1 MISGDKVFTVSQLTA
16 LIKELIE
23 GSFPSI
29 TLEGEISNYRPNT
42 SGHLYFTL
50 KDNEAQISAV
60 MFRSR
65 AASLTFKPKDGMKV
79 KVKGSLSVYQARGNY
94 QIVITSMQ
102 ASGEGDILLML
113 EERKRRL
120 ASEGLFD
127 SSRKKKLPRFPRTI
141 GIITSST
148 GAALHD
154 ILQITHRR
162 NNGINVV
169 ILPAT
174 VQGEDAPETII
185 RQIKV
190 ANLYD
195 LCDVLIVGRGG
206 GSLEDLLPFSDEG
219 VVREIASSRIPIVSA
234 VGHEIDWAISDFAAD
249 MRAPTPSAAAEL
261 VTPIK
266 ADIADYVRN
275 SKDELYHS
283 MKAITEKARMLIEGF
298 DREHMELQFRAIEQP
313 LLMRLDNAKRD
324 IALSM
329 ENRIINLKH
338 IVSQKEQVLDS
349 LNPTNILSRGYS
361 VVKDK
366 ESGKII
372 KSKAETALDKE
383 LEIVTADGIVNARVT
398 GV

>member
-1 MISGDKVFTVSQLTA
+1 MTSGDTVFTVSQLTA

-23 GSFPSI
+23 GSFPSL
-29 TLEGEISNYRPNT
+29 TLEGEISNFRPNT

-50 KDNEAQISAV
+50 KDNAAQISAV
-60 MFRSR
+60 MFKSR
-65 AASLTFKPKDGMKV
+65 AASLTFRPKDGMKV

-94 QIVITSMQ
+94 QIIITSMQ

-120 ASEGLFD
+120 SAEGLFD
-127 SSRKKKLPRFPRTI
+127 SDKKKPLPRFPRTI
-141 GIITSST
+141 GVITSST

-162 NNGINVV
+162 NSGINVV

-174 VQGEDAPETII
+174 VQGEDAAQTII

-190 ANLYD
+190 ANLYN

-219 VVREIASSRIPIVSA
+219 VVRAIAASQIPIVSA

-266 ADIADYVRN
+266 SEIADSIRT
-275 SKDELYHS
+275 SKEELYRS
-283 MKAITEKARMLIEGF
+283 MKAMSDRARMLIESF
-298 DREHMELQFRAIEQP
+298 NKEHMELQFRAIEQP
-313 LLMRLDNAKRD
+313 LLARLDSAKKDFLLTMQTRIENAKQ
-324 IALSM
+324 
-329 ENRIINLKH
+329 
-338 IVSQKEQVLDS
+338 VVKEQEQILDS
-349 LNPTNILSRGYS
+349 YSPTNILSRGYS

-366 ESGKII
+366 QTGKII
-372 KSKAETALDKE
+372 RSAKDTAVNSAI
-383 LEIVTADGIVNARVT
+383 EITSSDGIINATVT

>member
-65 AASLTFKPKDGMKV
+65 SASLTFKPKDGMKV

-120 ASEGLFD
+120 AAEGLFD

-174 VQGEDAPETII
+174 VQGEDAPATII

>member
-1 MISGDKVFTVSQLTA
+1 MTSGDTVFTVSQLTA

-23 GSFPSI
+23 GSFPSL
-29 TLEGEISNYRPNT
+29 TLEGEISNFRPNT

-50 KDNEAQISAV
+50 KDSAAQISAV
-60 MFRSR
+60 MFKSR
-65 AASLTFKPKDGMKV
+65 AASLTFRPKDGMKV

-94 QIVITSMQ
+94 QIIITSMQ

-120 ASEGLFD
+120 SAEGLFD
-127 SSRKKKLPRFPRTI
+127 SDKKKPLPRFPRTI
-141 GIITSST
+141 GVITSST

-162 NNGINVV
+162 NSGINVV

-174 VQGEDAPETII
+174 VQGEDAAQTII

-190 ANLYD
+190 ANLYK

-219 VVREIASSRIPIVSA
+219 VVRTIAASQIPIVSA

-266 ADIADYVRN
+266 SEIADSIRA
-275 SKDELYHS
+275 SKEELYRS
-283 MKAITEKARMLIEGF
+283 MKAMSDRARMLIESF
-298 DREHMELQFRAIEQP
+298 NKEHMELQFRAIEQP
-313 LLMRLDNAKRD
+313 LLARLDSAKKDFLLTMQTRIENAKQ
-324 IALSM
+324 
-329 ENRIINLKH
+329 
-338 IVSQKEQVLDS
+338 VVKEQEQILDS
-349 LNPTNILSRGYS
+349 YSPTNILSRGYS

-366 ESGKII
+366 QTGKII
-372 KSKAETALDKE
+372 RSAKDTAVNSAI
-383 LEIVTADGIVNARVT
+383 EITSSDGIINATVT

>member
-120 ASEGLFD
+120 AAEGLFD

-141 GIITSST
+141 

-174 VQGEDAPETII
+174 VQGEDAPATII

-372 KSKAETALDKE
+372 KSKADTALDKE

>member
-120 ASEGLFD
+120 AAEGLFD

-174 VQGEDAPETII
+174 VQGEDAPATII

-372 KSKAETALDKE
+372 KSKADTALDKE

>member
-1 MISGDKVFTVSQLTA
+1 MTSGDTVFTVSQLTA

-23 GSFPSI
+23 GSFPSL
-29 TLEGEISNYRPNT
+29 TLEGEISNFRPNT

-50 KDNEAQISAV
+50 KDSAAQISAV
-60 MFRSR
+60 MFKSR
-65 AASLTFKPKDGMKV
+65 AASLTFRPKDGMKV

-94 QIVITSMQ
+94 QIIITSMQ

-120 ASEGLFD
+120 SAEGLFD
-127 SSRKKKLPRFPRTI
+127 SDKKKPLPRFPRTI
-141 GIITSST
+141 GVITSST

-162 NNGINVV
+162 NSGINVV

-174 VQGEDAPETII
+174 VQGEDAAQTII

-190 ANLYD
+190 ANLYN

-219 VVREIASSRIPIVSA
+219 VVRAIAASQIPIVSA

-266 ADIADYVRN
+266 SEIADSIRT
-275 SKDELYHS
+275 SKEELYRS
-283 MKAITEKARMLIEGF
+283 MKAMSDRARMLIESF
-298 DREHMELQFRAIEQP
+298 NKEHMELQFRAIEQP
-313 LLMRLDNAKRD
+313 LLARLDSAKKDFLLTMQTRIENAKQ
-324 IALSM
+324 
-329 ENRIINLKH
+329 
-338 IVSQKEQVLDS
+338 VVKEQEQILDS
-349 LNPTNILSRGYS
+349 YSPTNILSRGYS

-366 ESGKII
+366 QTGKII
-372 KSKAETALDKE
+372 RSAKDTAVNSAI
-383 LEIVTADGIVNARVT
+383 EITSSDGIINATVT

>member
-120 ASEGLFD
+120 AAEGLFD

-174 VQGEDAPETII
+174 VQGEDAPATII

>member
-1 MISGDKVFTVSQLTA
+1 MTSGDTVFTVSQLTA

-23 GSFPSI
+23 GSFPSL
-29 TLEGEISNYRPNT
+29 TLEGEISNFRPNT

-50 KDNEAQISAV
+50 KDSAAQISAV
-60 MFRSR
+60 MFKSR
-65 AASLTFKPKDGMKV
+65 AASLTFRPKDGMKV

-94 QIVITSMQ
+94 QIIITSMQ

-120 ASEGLFD
+120 SAEGLFD
-127 SSRKKKLPRFPRTI
+127 SDKKKPLPRFPRTI
-141 GIITSST
+141 GVITSST

-174 VQGEDAPETII
+174 VQGEDAAQTII

-190 ANLYD
+190 ANLYN

-219 VVREIASSRIPIVSA
+219 VVRTIAASQIPIVSA

-266 ADIADYVRN
+266 SEIADSIRA
-275 SKDELYHS
+275 SKEELYRS
-283 MKAITEKARMLIEGF
+283 MKAMSDRARMLIESF
-298 DREHMELQFRAIEQP
+298 NKEHMELQFRAIEQP
-313 LLMRLDNAKRD
+313 LLARLDSAKKDFLLTMQTRIENAKQ
-324 IALSM
+324 
-329 ENRIINLKH
+329 
-338 IVSQKEQVLDS
+338 VVKEQEQILDS
-349 LNPTNILSRGYS
+349 YSPTNILSRGYS

-366 ESGKII
+366 QTGKII
-372 KSKAETALDKE
+372 RSAKDTAVNSAI
-383 LEIVTADGIVNARVT
+383 EITSSDGIINATVT

>member
-1 MISGDKVFTVSQLTA
+1 MTSGDTVFTVSQLTA

-23 GSFPSI
+23 GSFPSL
-29 TLEGEISNYRPNT
+29 TLEGEISNFRPNT

-50 KDNEAQISAV
+50 KDNAAQISAV
-60 MFRSR
+60 MFKSR
-65 AASLTFKPKDGMKV
+65 AASLTFRPKDGMKV

-94 QIVITSMQ
+94 QIIITSMQ

-120 ASEGLFD
+120 SAEGLFD
-127 SSRKKKLPRFPRTI
+127 SDKKKPLPRFPRTI
-141 GIITSST
+141 GVITSST

-162 NNGINVV
+162 NSGINVV

-174 VQGEDAPETII
+174 VQGEDAAQTII

-190 ANLYD
+190 ANLYN

-219 VVREIASSRIPIVSA
+219 VVRAIAASQIPIVSA

-266 ADIADYVRN
+266 SEIADSIRT
-275 SKDELYHS
+275 SKEELYRS
-283 MKAITEKARMLIEGF
+283 MKAMSDRARMLIESF
-298 DREHMELQFRAIEQP
+298 NKEHMELQFRAIEQP
-313 LLMRLDNAKRD
+313 LLARLDSAKKDFMLTMQTRIENAKQ
-324 IALSM
+324 
-329 ENRIINLKH
+329 
-338 IVSQKEQVLDS
+338 VVKEQEQILDS
-349 LNPTNILSRGYS
+349 YSPTNILSRGYS

-366 ESGKII
+366 QTGKII
-372 KSKAETALDKE
+372 RSAKDTAVNSAI
-383 LEIVTADGIVNARVT
+383 EITSSDGIINATVT

>member
-1 MISGDKVFTVSQLTA
+1 M
-16 LIKELIE
+16 
-23 GSFPSI
+23 
-29 TLEGEISNYRPNT
+29 
-42 SGHLYFTL
+42 
-50 KDNEAQISAV
+50 
-60 MFRSR
+60 
-65 AASLTFKPKDGMKV
+65 
-79 KVKGSLSVYQARGNY
+79 
-94 QIVITSMQ
+94 
-102 ASGEGDILLML
+102 
-113 EERKRRL
+113 
-120 ASEGLFD
+120 
-127 SSRKKKLPRFPRTI
+127 
-141 GIITSST
+141 
-148 GAALHD
+148 
-154 ILQITHRR
+154 
-162 NNGINVV
+162 
-169 ILPAT
+169 
-174 VQGEDAPETII
+174 
-185 RQIKV
+185 
-190 ANLYD
+190 
-195 LCDVLIVGRGG
+195 
-206 GSLEDLLPFSDEG
+206 LPFSDEG

-372 KSKAETALDKE
+372 KSKADTALDKE